1 MSLSSKSV
9 RAAAVSA
16 GLAFSCVLLFPVHAY
31 SLESTADP
39 IGTGVCYPSGFRYF
53 KYCLG

>member
-16 GLAFSCVLLFPVHAY
+16 GLAFSCALLFPVHAY

-39 IGTGVCYPSGFRYF
+39 C
-53 KYCLG
+53 